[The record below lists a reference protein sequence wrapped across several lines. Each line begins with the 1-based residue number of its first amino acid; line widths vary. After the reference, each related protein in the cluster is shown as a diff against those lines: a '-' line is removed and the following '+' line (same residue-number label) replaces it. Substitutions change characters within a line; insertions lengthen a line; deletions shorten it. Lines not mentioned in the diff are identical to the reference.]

1 MCVLLKLFT
10 AVYTLQN
17 IGLICDSTA
26 CVCLYTCSSETI
38 ENEIVFISTN
48 IELIM
53 NHDVHRCIILLTIGF
68 STTACIFLF
77 WLYYTSTECH
87 AVGRVGIVMLVVK
100 FILELGVD

>member
-26 CVCLYTCSSETI
+26 CACLYTCSSETI

-53 NHDVHRCIILLTIGF
+53 NHVHRCIAYNCMASVQQLASSYF
-68 STTACIFLF
+68 SFTVHQQNLMQ
-77 WLYYTSTECH
+77 LVES
-87 AVGRVGIVMLVVK
+87 VVMLVVK
-100 FILELGVD
+100 FI